1 LVRKRGG
8 ADDGHLYAMKVL
20 DKVDFV
26 DNKKVENAE
35 TERLVLEVVRH
46 KPFLV
51 TLRYSFQTDEKIYL
65 VMGE

>member
-1 LVRKRGG
+1 
-8 ADDGHLYAMKVL
+8 MKVL